1 MHLEHHKHCAVQT
14 VLCHILL
21 PSDGVLVSVYLAVNT
36 VRFELC
42 ALSLAFC
49 GHFFLLLLVWIWPM
63 NAWFRRQPKACA
75 EFMHRPSL
83 FEDSPSLFSIWH
95 LTRPLSVIFSLQ
107 KTNGFSIRVWGILVQ
122 PQLCLWVMTVTGSKL
137 WKLRNSFML
146 IICSTFRLL
155 FKTYLYLLSVQ
166 NLHVVVRPFVFFQF
180 AFFFF

>member
-75 EFMHRPSL
+75 GFMHRPSL

-95 LTRPLSVIFSLQ
+95 LTRPLSVIFPSRKAMGFLSEFEVFWCSHSYVCGSWLSLGQ
-107 KTNGFSIRVWGILVQ
+107 NYENWGIH
-122 PQLCLWVMTVTGSKL
+122 S
-137 WKLRNSFML
+137 ML
-146 IICSTFRLL
+146 IMCSTFRLL

-166 NLHVVVRPFVFFQF
+166 NLHVVVRPFVFFHF
-180 AFFFF
+180 AGFFF